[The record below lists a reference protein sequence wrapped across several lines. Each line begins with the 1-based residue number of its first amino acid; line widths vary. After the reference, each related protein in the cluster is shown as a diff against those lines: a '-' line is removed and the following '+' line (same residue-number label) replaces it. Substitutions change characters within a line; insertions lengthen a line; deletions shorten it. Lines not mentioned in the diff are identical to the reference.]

1 MKDGNSMKRMVLL
14 LAWAILMLVVKTSA
28 ASLLRL
34 FSKAIVHAGNA
45 DIVIR
50 CLFLKS
56 KENLSDVE

>member
-34 FSKAIVHAGNA
+34 LQQSHSSRWKCGHRNPLPVLE
-45 DIVIR
+45 V
-50 CLFLKS
+50 
-56 KENLSDVE
+56 